1 MADNLGKRH
10 PQDASRI
17 NVHEDWELRYWTDK
31 WQVSRQQLM
40 DTVKRVGVQ
49 VNDVAKALGKNSR
62 EAGS

>member
-17 NVHEDWELRYWTDK
+17 NVHEDWEVRYWTDK

-49 VNDVAKALGKNSR
+49 VSDVAKALGKPS
-62 EAGS
+62 